1 MLVGH
6 CPEQQG
12 WGGLEPSKQVSPEA
26 MQTVVVVGPVVVVG
40 AVVVVVVVVVV
51 VGAELH
57 TPFRQLSP
65 ADESHHPL

>member
-1 MLVGH
+1 MGH

-12 WGGLEPSKQVSPEA
+12 SGMFGGPAQQVSPEA
-26 MQTVVVVGPVVVVG
+26 MQAVVVVGPVVVVG

-51 VGAELH
+51 VGSELH

-65 ADESHHPL
+65 AFVSHHPL